1 MVQAISILPY
11 VMVTLQVALPLI
23 LLTVKYSI
31 PTHIWYILSLII
43 YPTFVIIIYISQLIA
58 RDK

>member
-1 MVQAISILPY
+1 MVQAISILTY

>member
-1 MVQAISILPY
+1 MVQAISILTY

-43 YPTFVIIIYISQLIA
+43 YPTFVIIIYISQLIG